1 MPVNGMKGGRTGP
14 RGFRGLRGP
23 AGSIASV
30 PATQT
35 VAVKTLPNGTT
46 AFLAADLNS
55 YILCVASTG
64 AVITLPAGQPVGTW
78 VVLRISGN
86 AVTYGSTTL
95 AVDTTVTYMIFTGD
109 TWQTMQ

>member
-1 MPVNGMKGGRTGP
+1 MPVNGMRGGRTGP

-23 AGSIASV
+23 AGSAG

-46 AFLAADLNS
+46 ALLAAELNS
-55 YILCVASTG
+55 YIFCVASAG
-64 AVITLPAGQPVGTW
+64 AVITLPAAQPVGTW